1 MTTSAAPLTVR
12 DVMSAPAVSLSP
24 DTAYAAIV
32 HRFLSSDIGGLPVV
46 DESGRLLG
54 IVTESDLLFKE
65 AYLPGSDDDDD
76 AVAAARFARWQQ
88 KASARTARDLMT
100 LDPSTASLDE
110 PLDVVARRLLEHAVS
125 RLPVVR
131 DGRVVGIVSRH
142 DVLRRFARPDYAIAA
157 DIERALVDVPGVTA
171 RSTRTSV
178 SDGDVVLSG
187 SVDALEDIVTI
198 AEVAAGVDGAVSI
211 DNRLVVADGPVRSAR
226 HHG

>member
-1 MTTSAAPLTVR
+1 MMTTSAAPLTVR

-65 AYLPGSDDDDD
+65 AYLPGSDD

-131 DGRVVGIVSRH
+131 EGRVVGIVSRH

-157 DIERALVDVPGVTA
+157 DIERALADVPGVTA
-171 RSTRTSV
+171 RSPRTSV

-211 DNRLVVADGPVRSAR
+211 DNRLVVANGPVRSAR

>member
-1 MTTSAAPLTVR
+1 MMTTSAAPLTVR

-76 AVAAARFARWQQ
+76 AAARFARWQQ

-211 DNRLVVADGPVRSAR
+211 DNRLVVADGPVRPAR

>member
-65 AYLPGSDDDDD
+65 AYLPGSDD

-131 DGRVVGIVSRH
+131 EGRVVGIVSRH

-157 DIERALVDVPGVTA
+157 DIERALADVPGVTA
-171 RSTRTSV
+171 RSPRTSV

-211 DNRLVVADGPVRSAR
+211 DNRLVVANGPVRSAR

>member
-1 MTTSAAPLTVR
+1 MMTTSAAPLTVR

-65 AYLPGSDDDDD
+65 AYLPGSDD

-131 DGRVVGIVSRH
+131 EGRVVGIVSRH

-157 DIERALVDVPGVTA
+157 DIERALADVPGVTA